1 MTYIP
6 DINSGVDYINATQ
19 KVMIVENC
27 QSINYGGLEIQGEL
41 IIKGTLI
48 LK

>member
-6 DINSGVDYINATQ
+6 DINSGVYYIASTQ
-19 KVMIVENC
+19 SCMILENC

>member
-6 DINSGVDYINATQ
+6 DINSGISLVGSTEKI
-19 KVMIVENC
+19 MIVENC
-27 QSINYGGLEIQGEL
+27 QSINYGCLEIQGEL
-41 IIKGTLI
+41 IIQGTLI